1 MQQSKFLDPSIG
13 LHESVAFNYGLPW
26 VVSLL
31 CELAPKNLKYAKVGW
46 FWCSLAQADP
56 TGDSDQLIF
65 ERDPPCFSLTP
76 ASE

>member
-13 LHESVAFNYGLPW
+13 LDESVTFHYGLPW
-26 VVSLL
+26 VLSLL

-56 TGDSDQLIF
+56 SGGAEPAQGLVAG
-65 ERDPPCFSLTP
+65 SLKQPNIT
-76 ASE
+76 

>member
-13 LHESVAFNYGLPW
+13 LDESVTFHYGLPW
-26 VVSLL
+26 VLSLL

-56 TGDSDQLIF
+56 L
-65 ERDPPCFSLTP
+65 
-76 ASE
+76 

>member
-13 LHESVAFNYGLPW
+13 LDESVTFHYGLPW
-26 VVSLL
+26 VLSLL

-56 TGDSDQLIF
+56 LLRIF
-65 ERDPPCFSLTP
+65 WPSRLTLP
-76 ASE
+76 D

>member
-13 LHESVAFNYGLPW
+13 LDESVTFHYGLPW
-26 VVSLL
+26 VLSLL

-56 TGDSDQLIF
+56 VTIGVPLFFCMDV
-65 ERDPPCFSLTP
+65 
-76 ASE
+76 

>member
-13 LHESVAFNYGLPW
+13 LDESVTFHYGLPW
-26 VVSLL
+26 VLSLL

-56 TGDSDQLIF
+56 DQNNFVSKWAADGAIL
-65 ERDPPCFSLTP
+65 L
-76 ASE
+76 